1 MARKI
6 IGWLLIAAGLAIV
19 SSPLLE
25 KLAYD
30 RQQGQLL
37 AAFDQLG
44 EMEDADFSEPD
55 DAAISPVPGEK
66 KKQDPLK
73 GGRGILSIEKIDL
86 EMMIFEGVS
95 ENELGKGAG
104 MIEPKKDFTSNNIGL
119 AGHRAVMEGKQ
130 FNRLGELEK
139 GDEIQ
144 VNTKK
149 ELLNYRITD
158 TFVVHK
164 SDVSVLEDQDTPQ
177 LTLVTCTPLG
187 SWRPPDRLIVQA
199 ELIDASP
206 R

>member
-1 MARKI
+1 MARKL
-6 IGWLLIAAGLAIV
+6 IGWLLIAAGLAIA

-30 RQQGQLL
+30 RQQNQLL

-44 EMEDADFSEPD
+44 ELEDADFSELGD
-55 DAAISPVPGEK
+55 VAITPEPGERN
-66 KKQDPLK
+66 KQDPLK
-73 GGRGILSIEKIDL
+73 GGRGILSIDKIDL
-86 EMMIFEGVS
+86 EMMIFEGVT

-104 MIEPKKDFTSNNIGL
+104 MIEPKKDFTTNNIGL
-119 AGHRAVMEGKQ
+119 AGHRAVMDGKQ

-164 SDVSVLEDQDTPQ
+164 SDVSVLEDKETPH

-199 ELIDASP
+199 ELVDASP